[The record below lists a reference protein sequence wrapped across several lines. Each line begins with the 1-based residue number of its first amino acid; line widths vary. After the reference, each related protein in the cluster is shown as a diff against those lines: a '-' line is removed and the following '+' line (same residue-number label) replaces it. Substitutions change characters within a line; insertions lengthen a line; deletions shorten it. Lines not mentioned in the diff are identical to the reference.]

1 MKIKVVLILLILSSV
16 TFSDLF
22 AQKFHKK
29 FDKKKFRVN
38 VEFDEDTRPFM
49 ELNYGLTKYS
59 HKSFY
64 DDFAKVG
71 NAEIK
76 LGRRYLDNLENE
88 GITEM
93 KDEYLFFG
101 VNSLDLKDK
110 NAEGLGS
117 EMINFGFGMKEGY
130 GYEIGVV
137 NITPYFGGAFTWNKL
152 NMKDLPDTSLG
163 LTQQLDNKV
172 LERYNK
178 SFRFGQRVEGGLSIG
193 FNKTI
198 FLDASY
204 QANVVFPRFMTW
216 KHFGSLAIEVIGV
229 GVADA
234 FVEEVLD
241 ASPEAAPVINFLLK
255 NGIAYGFYMLQKD
268 KMNYPFNS
276 ETPLTYETFKV
287 GVTLVF

>member
-1 MKIKVVLILLILSSV
+1 M
-16 TFSDLF
+16 F
-22 AQKFHKK
+22 AQKFN
-29 FDKKKFRVN
+29 KKKFRVN

-49 ELNYGLTKYS
+49 ELNYGLTNYK

-76 LGRRYLDNLENE
+76 LGRRYLDSWDDD

-93 KDEYLFFG
+93 KDEYMFFG

-110 NAEGLGS
+110 NATGLGS
-117 EMINFGFGMKEGY
+117 EMINFGVGMKEGY
-130 GYEIGVV
+130 GYEIGMV

-152 NMKDLPDTSLG
+152 NMKDMPDTSLG
-163 LTQQLDNKV
+163 ALQQSDYKV
-172 LERYNK
+172 LDRYNK

-216 KHFGSLAIEVIGV
+216 KHFGSLLIEVAGIGI
-229 GVADA
+229 ADT
-234 FVEEVLD
+234 FVEEILD
-241 ASPEAAPVINFLLK
+241 ASPEAAPIINFVLK

-287 GVTLVF
+287 GLTFVF